1 MRRGICGS
9 SLNDLGLLSNFKSVR
24 INILLK
30 KFLFFLLNK
39 EKTHNTKKKSTYVTF
54 K

>member
-30 KFLFFLLNK
+30 FF
-39 EKTHNTKKKSTYVTF
+39 KTHTWNEGIYCIKDS
-54 K
+54 